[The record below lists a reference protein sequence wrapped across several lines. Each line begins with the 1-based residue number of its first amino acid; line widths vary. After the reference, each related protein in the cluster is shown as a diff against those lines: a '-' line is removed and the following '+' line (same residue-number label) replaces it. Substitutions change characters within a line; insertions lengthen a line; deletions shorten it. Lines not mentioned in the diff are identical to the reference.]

1 MKNNKQ
7 GIGYPNYSLTLLLF
21 TLYFQS
27 SSQVPDFKRVP
38 ILRPGDSANI
48 THLIDVG
55 VKIQKR
61 NIIAW
66 FPKDS
71 LPEREMNKI
80 VDTLII
86 GVKAA
91 ENFIK
96 APLAWQTHQKDTPY
110 TYYFRLDSFV
120 SHASGAGF
128 VSIPFWRIKRGQAPW
143 LHEAIHEML
152 NSKQGNWANTSI
164 SREERSKNDPMWL
177 AEGLPDYIS
186 IEVSKKLRLPLF
198 DVFSNS
204 YRTNIDSI
212 CKEDLKGQ
220 KADRVISSIG
230 KKGIMP
236 ELFSTERRLYIA
248 PFYHCSCSFVK
259 YMAEVYGLEPLLTAV
274 SSFGNEHEVLERKT
288 SRTIEYVKG
297 QWLNKINGR

>member
-1 MKNNKQ
+1 MKND
-7 GIGYPNYSLTLLLF
+7 NYSGCYHKYLLAILLF
-21 TLYFQS
+21 TFYLQS
-27 SSQVPDFKRVP
+27 SSQVPNFAQVP
-38 ILRPGDSANI
+38 ILRPGDSTNI
-48 THLIDVG
+48 VRLIEIG
-55 VKIQKR
+55 VKVQKK

-71 LPEREMNKI
+71 LSDNEMNKI
-80 VDTLII
+80 VDMLVV
-86 GVKAA
+86 GVEAA
-91 ENFIK
+91 ENFLR
-96 APLAWQTHQKDTPY
+96 APLPWQVHQKGTPY

-128 VSIPFWRIKRGQAPW
+128 VSIPFWRIKQGQAPW

-152 NSKQGNWANTSI
+152 NSRQGNWANTAI
-164 SREERSKNDPMWL
+164 PREDRRENDPMWL

-212 CKEDLKGQ
+212 CREDLKGP

-236 ELFSTERRLYIA
+236 ELFSTDRRLYIGS
-248 PFYHCSCSFVK
+248 FYHCSCSFVK
-259 YMAEVYGLEPLLTAV
+259 YIAEVYGLEPLLTSL
-274 SSFGNEHEVLERKT
+274 SSFRNEHEVLERKT
-288 SRTIEYVKG
+288 FRTIEYMRD
-297 QWLNKINGR
+297 QWLYKINGR